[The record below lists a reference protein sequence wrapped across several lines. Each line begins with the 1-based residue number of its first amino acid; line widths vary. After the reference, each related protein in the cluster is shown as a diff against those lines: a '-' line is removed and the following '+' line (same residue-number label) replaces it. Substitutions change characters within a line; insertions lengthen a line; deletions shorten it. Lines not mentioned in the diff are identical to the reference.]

1 MHLKLRPLT
10 YLAALLGGFALLVAV
25 PSASFAQSDED
36 EEDEDEDEDD
46 GEYEDED
53 EDEDEDEEEDGEGA
67 EDLDSD
73 GERRPA
79 RRSTRSTKRQQD
91 DAPSREV
98 VKGAY
103 AKINIGPVFWLLPT
117 GVLSSPGT
125 KIDFAFGYDFIDR
138 LSFTMSVE
146 GAFYN
151 LISNGTGVSECGADG
166 RAPPC
171 PTPSFTSPTQGD
183 LRIVG
188 GTVALRFGPNFGG
201 KRTKR
206 GHFGVKIGAG
216 VGYSPALVD
225 LQSPDIIARTGRA
238 PTGSGNAD
246 LMQGRPL
253 LLVNPAVV
261 IEGYTKLS
269 HFSLGLEVGGD
280 IVLLGPAPV
289 IGLVVTAALKYT
301 F

>member
-1 MHLKLRPLT
+1 MQLKLTPLT

-25 PSASFAQSDED
+25 PSTSFAQSDED
-36 EEDEDEDEDD
+36 EEDEDEDDD
-46 GEYEDED
+46 GEYD
-53 EDEDEDEEEDGEGA
+53 DEEEEGDDDDDGGG
-67 EDLDSD
+67 EDLDRED
-73 GERRPA
+73 ERRTT
-79 RRSTRSTKRQQD
+79 RKSTRSDRKKKD

-125 KIDFAFGYDFIDR
+125 KIDFTFGYDFIDR

-216 VGYSPALVD
+216 MGYSPPLVD
-225 LQSPDIIARTGRA
+225 LQNPDIIARSGRP

-246 LMQGRPL
+246 LLQGRPL
-253 LLVNPAVV
+253 LLVTPAVV

-269 HFSLGLEVGGD
+269 HFSLGLEVGSD

-289 IGLVVTAALKYT
+289 IGLSVTAALKYT

>member
-1 MHLKLRPLT
+1 MQLKLSSLPL
-10 YLAALLGGFALLVAV
+10 YLAVLVGGLAVGTPAPLL
-25 PSASFAQSDED
+25 AQSEDD
-36 EEDEDEDEDD
+36 EEGDDDDDDDDDDGKLDD
-46 GEYEDED
+46 GEAGGRTSGDL
-53 EDEDEDEEEDGEGA
+53 DGE
-67 EDLDSD
+67 DR
-73 GERRPA
+73 RRPE
-79 RRSTRSTKRQQD
+79 RKSTRADRKKKD
-91 DAPSREV
+91 DGPSREV

-103 AKINIGPVFWLLPT
+103 AKINIGPVIWVPPSSNY
-117 GVLSSPGT
+117 LSNPGT

-151 LISNGTGVSECGADG
+151 LISNGTGVSECGVGA
-166 RAPPC
+166 ALC
-171 PTPSFTSPTQGD
+171 PTPTGTSPTQGD

-206 GHFGVKIGAG
+206 GHFGVKVGAG
-216 VGYSPALVD
+216 VGYSPPLVD
-225 LQSPDIIARTGRA
+225 LANPVIIQRTGVP
-238 PTGSGNAD
+238 PTNSGNAN
-246 LMQGRPL
+246 LVQGQPL

-269 HFSLGLEVGGD
+269 HFSLGLEIGGD
-280 IVLLGPAPV
+280 IVLLGPSPL
-289 IGLVVTAALKYT
+289 IGILITAALKYS

>member
-1 MHLKLRPLT
+1 MQLKRSSSLSHLV
-10 YLAALLGGFALLVAV
+10 ALLGGFALLVSA
-25 PSASFAQSDED
+25 PSSSWAQEDED
-36 EEDEDEDEDD
+36 EEDDEDDDEDYEDEDEDD
-46 GEYEDED
+46 
-53 EDEDEDEEEDGEGA
+53 EEDS
-67 EDLDSD
+67 EDLD
-73 GERRPA
+73 GETRKRPQ
-79 RRSTRSTKRQQD
+79 RKSTRSARKKQD

-103 AKINIGPVFWLLPT
+103 AKINIGPVIWLLPS
-117 GVLSSPGT
+117 GGYLSNPGT

-151 LISNGTGVSECGADG
+151 MISNGTGVSECGLG
-166 RAPPC
+166 PVPC
-171 PTPSFTSPTQGD
+171 PTPTGTSPTQGD
-183 LRIVG
+183 LRVIG

-216 VGYSPALVD
+216 VGYSPPLVD
-225 LQSPDIIARTGRA
+225 LQDPEIISRTGLP
-238 PTGSGNAD
+238 PTGSGNANVV
-246 LMQGRPL
+246 QGRPL
-253 LLVNPAVV
+253 ILVTPAVV

-280 IVLLGPAPV
+280 IVLLGPNPL
-289 IGLVVTAALKYT
+289 IGLVITAALKYT